1 MNLCPICNQVYVPV
15 DVHGHIQCSVCK
27 NNIQP
32 CCQGETCNID
42 KQEDLGPEYDSAG
55 FHINDRDVKE

>member
-1 MNLCPICNQVYVPV
+1 MNICPICNQIYEPV

-32 CCQGETCNID
+32 CCQGDTCSTD
-42 KQEDLGPEYDSAG
+42 YLEDNGPQYDSAG
-55 FHINDRDVKE
+55 FQETDR